1 MTASLSET
9 PGTEHT
15 VVYGGS
21 AAAVAAAT
29 FARGVVAAGL
39 GLGALAV
46 LVTVLWIGSPYPDS
60 GPGGALHVAAGLWLL
75 AHGVEP
81 VRPGTFG
88 GGGPAPV
95 GVVPLLLAALPLWL
109 AYRTARDALE
119 PGGTRRRPPAGG
131 AVGAVTTGYLTVVAC
146 AALYAADGP
155 LRVDPLDVALH
166 VPPVVLLAAAAGVWS
181 ACGHPLG
188 PLPGWLPAW
197 LRRTV
202 ARSRTVVAVRAA
214 AGALLALL
222 VGGVLLVAGSLL
234 WHGGA
239 ARDSLMGL
247 SGDWAGRV
255 AVLLLAL
262 ALLPNAA
269 VWAAAYGLGPGFTLG
284 TGAVVTPLATTG
296 APAVPDFPLLAAVP
310 LDPRG
315 GGWPAVALAAAVPV
329 AAGLVAGWRTAGEAA
344 PPLARRDEAWSVGR
358 TAGTASLAALV
369 CGAATAVL
377 AAYAGG
383 PLGAGRLAQFGP
395 VWWAAGAAALAWT
408 ALLAVPVALSL
419 RAWRVRD
426 RSTTPDH
433 PQAPQAPEPEVGAQ
447 DGAAGGRSRWS
458 WPSRVRV
465 VRPRGRHRA
474 STAPPG
480 APAPATPAAG
490 GSAPVVRAAGPE
502 ADVLFDVEADTPG
515 EYTGGH
521 AGYTPTGG
529 PEPAADG
536 EAGHGWAAGQYW
548 LDAHGGTR
556 PQGAGTLGEA
566 PAPDTATSDPA
577 DAHGAGVHGGAA
589 AEGVGVHGDVEAH
602 ADGPGHPDVP
612 VGAEWDDPDAHAAR
626 WAAFRA
632 VSQGPAAAVPPPDPP
647 ATADDDTDD
656 WDGPDVPHPD
666 PHHEAGTPPLV
677 HAPAPPLHD
686 PGPLHDLV
694 ETPAAD
700 PDDDPVGAPDC
711 PPAPRDYHPAPAPD
725 RDHDPDAVGAADG
738 TGRCPDPCPDPD
750 LHPDPWSVVGSGP
763 GPDDGRPAQP

>member
-21 AAAVAAAT
+21 AAAVAAAA

-46 LVTVLWIGSPYPDS
+46 LVTVLWISSPYPDS

-131 AVGAVTTGYLTVVAC
+131 AVGAVTTGYLAVVAC

-155 LRVDPLDVALH
+155 LRVDPLDVVLH

-214 AGALLALL
+214 AAALLVLL

-262 ALLPNAA
+262 ALIPNAA

-284 TGAVVTPLATTG
+284 TGAVVTPLGAAG

-315 GGWPAVALAAAVPV
+315 GGWPVVAVAAAVPV

-344 PPLARRDEAWSVGR
+344 PPLALRDEAWSVGR

-408 ALLAVPVALSL
+408 ALLAVPVALAL

-426 RSTTPDH
+426 RSTAPDH
-433 PQAPQAPEPEVGAQ
+433 PQAPQTPERPAEGAQ

-458 WPSRVRV
+458 WPSRLRV

-474 STAPPG
+474 STPPPG
-480 APAPATPAAG
+480 APEPATPAAG

-502 ADVLFDVEADTPG
+502 ADVLFDAEADTPG
-515 EYTGGH
+515 EYTD
-521 AGYTPTGG
+521 G
-529 PEPAADG
+529 PEPAAARG
-536 EAGHGWAAGQYW
+536 PTGPGWAAGQYW
-548 LDAHGGTR
+548 LDAHEGTR
-556 PQGAGTLGEA
+556 PPGDGTLGEA
-566 PAPDTATSDPA
+566 PAPDTATPDPA

-589 AEGVGVHGDVEAH
+589 ADGVGVHGDVDAH
-602 ADGPGHPDVP
+602 ADAPGHPDVP
-612 VGAEWDDPDAHAAR
+612 VVAEWDDPDARAAR

-632 VSQGPAAAVPPPDPP
+632 VSQGPAAAVPHPDPA
-647 ATADDDTDD
+647 ATADGDDTAD
-656 WDGPDVPHPD
+656 WDCPDTPHY
-666 PHHEAGTPPLV
+666 EAETP
-677 HAPAPPLHD
+677 PPLHD
-686 PGPLHDLV
+686 PV

-700 PDDDPVGAPDC
+700 REPDAAGATDGTARRPDPGGYAGRVTDPGPD
-711 PPAPRDYHPAPAPD
+711 PAPYPGRDTYPAPAPAPAPD
-725 RDHDPDAVGAADG
+725 PGPG
-738 TGRCPDPCPDPD
+738 
-750 LHPDPWSVVGSGP
+750 PWPVVGSDP